1 MSDSH
6 RQILR
11 STSIIGGASVINI
24 LVGLLRT
31 KAAAVILGP
40 VGLGVIGLFQ
50 SLMATVSTLSAMG
63 FGNVGT
69 RQIAEAAGSGDV
81 VAIETARRALYW
93 GTLLLAL
100 IGAGACWTLRF
111 VLAEHVLGDQ
121 SRAADVGW
129 LAVGVALTVIAGSQ
143 SALLN
148 GLRRVGDFARV
159 SVLSGFLSAAL
170 GVGSLYIY
178 GERGLLFFVLSGPLA
193 AFVLGYV
200 YVRRL
205 PKQQVARISVP
216 NMIAQWQMLLRLGFA
231 FMAAGMAVTIGQL
244 VVRSL
249 VQQKLGAEA
258 LGNFQ
263 ASWTISMT
271 YVGFVLTAMGTDY
284 YPRLTSV
291 VRDHAAVN
299 RLVNEQTEVALL
311 LAGPV
316 FLLMLALAPW
326 VINLLYS
333 HRFAEAADVLRWQIL
348 GDMLKVSSW
357 PLGFILLAS
366 GDGRS
371 YMLCDITTTM
381 IFLLVVSIG
390 LPYVGLQATGIG
402 FFIMYV
408 ANLILVHR
416 LARKRTNFSWT
427 PSVYRLIVRL
437 ILVCAVISL
446 MSYFN
451 SFVAAGCGTLLSLLF
466 AFKAMQRLQ
475 DSIPAV
481 AVLNRKLQRCYAR
494 LTSIVR

>member
-11 STSIIGGASVINI
+11 STSIIGGASVLNI

-31 KAAAVILGP
+31 KAAALILGP
-40 VGLGVIGLFQ
+40 AGVGAIGLFQ
-50 SLMATVSTLSAMG
+50 SLMVTVSTLSAMG

-69 RQIAEAAGSGDV
+69 RQIAEAASSGDV
-81 VAIETARRALYW
+81 AAIETARRALYW

-100 IGAGACWTLRF
+100 VGAAACWLLRF
-111 VLAEHVLGDQ
+111 TLAQHVLGDEG
-121 SRAADVGW
+121 RAVEVGW
-129 LAVGVALTVIAGSQ
+129 LSLGVALTVMAGSQ

-159 SVLSGFLSAAL
+159 SVLSAFFSTVL
-170 GVGSLYIY
+170 GVGALYIY
-178 GERGLLFFVLSGPLA
+178 GERGLLFFVLSSPFA
-193 AFVLGYV
+193 AFLLGHA

-205 PKQQVARISVP
+205 PKTQVARVSIP
-216 NMIAQWQMLLRLGFA
+216 HMIVQWRALFRLGFA

-244 VVRSL
+244 AVRSL

-284 YPRLTSV
+284 YPRLTAV
-291 VRDHAAVN
+291 VRDHAAIN

-316 FLLMLALAPW
+316 LLLMLALAPW

-333 HRFAEAADVLRWQIL
+333 HRFADAVGVLRWQIL

-371 YMLCDITTTM
+371 YMLCDITTSA
-381 IFLLVVSIG
+381 IFLLVVWIG

-402 FFIMYV
+402 FFVMYI
-408 ANLILVHR
+408 ANLVLVHW
-416 LARKRTNFSWT
+416 LAKKRTNFSWT
-427 PSVYRLIVRL
+427 PAVYRLIVRL
-437 ILVCAVISL
+437 LLACSAISL
-446 MSYFN
+446 LSYFN
-451 SFVAAGCGTLLSLLF
+451 SFTAAGCGTLLSLLF
-466 AFKAMQRLQ
+466 AIKAMQRLQ
-475 DSIPAV
+475 DSIPAIT
-481 AVLNRKLQRCYAR
+481 ALNRR
-494 LTSIVR
+494 LRGFCERLISSFR